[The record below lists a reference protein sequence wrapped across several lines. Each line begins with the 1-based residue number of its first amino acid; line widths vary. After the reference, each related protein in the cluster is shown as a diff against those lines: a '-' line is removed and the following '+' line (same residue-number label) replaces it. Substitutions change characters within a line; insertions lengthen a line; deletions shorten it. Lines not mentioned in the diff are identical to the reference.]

1 MEELHGVQ
9 VRSSELWLTS
19 CKGNPYPGGI
29 PPSRCRFVRS
39 CGTADAGPSHLFFDK
54 RRRAWQRAPLENPP
68 DFCDG
73 GRGVAKPEWGVKRIC
88 PSCGAR
94 YYDMRKDPPVCP
106 SCGAQFDPEALLKSR
121 KARPAPADDTK
132 KAPVVAEDEEE
143 VETEAETPELE
154 DVEDDMSVDDIEEA
168 DDTTEDEDD
177 VLIEDT
183 SELGEDDMDE
193 VVDVE
198 GEDEEER

>member
-1 MEELHGVQ
+1 M
-9 VRSSELWLTS
+9 
-19 CKGNPYPGGI
+19 
-29 PPSRCRFVRS
+29 
-39 CGTADAGPSHLFFDK
+39 
-54 RRRAWQRAPLENPP
+54 
-68 DFCDG
+68 
-73 GRGVAKPEWGVKRIC
+73 AKPEWGVKRIC

-132 KAPVVAEDEEE
+132 KPAVVAEDEEE

-168 DDTTEDEDD
+168 DDTAEDEDD

>member
-1 MEELHGVQ
+1 M
-9 VRSSELWLTS
+9 
-19 CKGNPYPGGI
+19 
-29 PPSRCRFVRS
+29 
-39 CGTADAGPSHLFFDK
+39 
-54 RRRAWQRAPLENPP
+54 
-68 DFCDG
+68 
-73 GRGVAKPEWGVKRIC
+73 AKPEWGVKRIC

-94 YYDMRKDPPVCP
+94 YYDLRKDPPVCP

-121 KARPAPADDTK
+121 KARPAPVDDVK
-132 KAPVVAEDEEE
+132 KAPVVADTDDE
-143 VETEAETPELE
+143 VETEDEEAAELDE
-154 DVEDDMSVDDIEEA
+154 VEDDVSVEDIEEG
-168 DDTTEDEDD
+168 DDTAEDEDD

>member
-1 MEELHGVQ
+1 M
-9 VRSSELWLTS
+9 
-19 CKGNPYPGGI
+19 
-29 PPSRCRFVRS
+29 
-39 CGTADAGPSHLFFDK
+39 
-54 RRRAWQRAPLENPP
+54 
-68 DFCDG
+68 
-73 GRGVAKPEWGVKRIC
+73 AKPEWGVKRIC

-94 YYDMRKDPPVCP
+94 YYDLRKDPPVCP

-121 KARPAPADDTK
+121 KARPAPVDDVK
-132 KAPVVAEDEEE
+132 KAPAV
-143 VETEAETPELE
+143 
-154 DVEDDMSVDDIEEA
+154 VEDDEVEAEVEDETADLDEVEDDVSVEDIEEGDEPA
-168 DDTTEDEDD
+168 EDEDD

>member
-1 MEELHGVQ
+1 M
-9 VRSSELWLTS
+9 
-19 CKGNPYPGGI
+19 
-29 PPSRCRFVRS
+29 
-39 CGTADAGPSHLFFDK
+39 
-54 RRRAWQRAPLENPP
+54 
-68 DFCDG
+68 
-73 GRGVAKPEWGVKRIC
+73 AKPEWGVKRIC

-94 YYDMRKDPPVCP
+94 YYDLRKDPPVCP

-121 KARPAPADDTK
+121 KARPAPVDDVK
-132 KAPVVAEDEEE
+132 KAPVVTGDDE
-143 VETEAETPELE
+143 VETETE
-154 DVEDDMSVDDIEEA
+154 DEEAADLDEVEDDVSVEDIEEGDEA
-168 DDTTEDEDD
+168 AEDEDD

>member
-1 MEELHGVQ
+1 MFF
-9 VRSSELWLTS
+9 LTS
-19 CKGNPYPGGI
+19 ARCHGKGRDLIIPGI
-29 PPSRCRFVRS
+29 
-39 CGTADAGPSHLFFDK
+39 
-54 RRRAWQRAPLENPP
+54 
-68 DFCDG
+68 CDG

-106 SCGAQFDPEALLKSR
+106 SCNAQFDPEALLKSR
-121 KARPAPADDTK
+121 KARPAPVDDTK
-132 KAPVVAEDEEE
+132 KAVVAEDEDAE
-143 VETEAETPELE
+143 VETEESETAELDEAE
-154 DVEDDMSVDDIEEA
+154 DGVSVDDIEEA
-168 DDTTEDEDD
+168 EDPAEDEDD